1 MSDHISNWI
10 SKYRIIRGGI
20 KRYNHVTRG
29 STYRMLL
36 YWTATYKSGQHH
48 WQKLNGLSKVN
59 REMLMQPEV
68 FTDHY
73 GTILHNGNKWAE
85 VDHVRNRWITGQWCI
100 PLTNTRQPTD
110 NDNECQGAPVQSDKC
125 EWMSWSRTLERIYQS
140 GGNDESPLSIAKS
153 LPLMTANPKVLT
165 KRLYIL
171 VPEQWVGIDGKISAG
186 RKALGHPT
194 LV

>member
-10 SKYRIIRGGI
+10 SKYQIIKGRSHGTITQLGSQHVWCWCAELQHIRVNGI
-20 KRYNHVTRG
+20 
-29 STYRMLL
+29 
-36 YWTATYKSGQHH
+36 

-59 REMLMQPEV
+59 WKMLMQPEV
-68 FTDHY
+68 FTDLD
-73 GTILHNGNKWAE
+73 GTILHNGNKWAK

-100 PLTNTRQPTD
+100 PLTNARQPTD
-110 NDNECQGAPVQSDKC
+110 NDNECQGAPGQSNKC

-165 KRLYIL
+165 RRI
-171 VPEQWVGIDGKISAG
+171 
-186 RKALGHPT
+186 
-194 LV
+194 

>member
-10 SKYRIIRGGI
+10 SKYQIIRGGTNGTI
-20 KRYNHVTRG
+20 TQLG
-29 STYRMLL
+29 SQHIGCCCTD
-36 YWTATYKSGQHH
+36 TATYKGEWHY

-85 VDHVRNRWITGQWCI
+85 VDHVRNRWITSQWWI
-100 PLTNTRQPTD
+100 PLTNARQPT
-110 NDNECQGAPVQSDKC
+110 NNENECQGAPVQSNKC
-125 EWMSWSRTLERIYQS
+125 EWMSWSRTLERIYRS
-140 GGNDESPLSIAKS
+140 GGDDESPLSIVKS

-165 KRLYIL
+165 K
-171 VPEQWVGIDGKISAG
+171 KI
-186 RKALGHPT
+186 
-194 LV
+194 